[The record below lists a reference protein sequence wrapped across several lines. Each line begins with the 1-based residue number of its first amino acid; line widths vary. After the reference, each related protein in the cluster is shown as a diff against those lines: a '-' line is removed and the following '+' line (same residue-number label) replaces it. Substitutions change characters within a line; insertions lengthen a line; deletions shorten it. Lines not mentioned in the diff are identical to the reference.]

1 MSERWAEEAP
11 APPPFGPSGL
21 SLRHVGCFSETRLDY
36 KSAHGRALVC
46 QLLLISYSIFLIVSK
61 SPKSMNW
68 ASYHT
73 PVPGRHYTHTS
84 YLA

>member
-1 MSERWAEEAP
+1 MSERWAEETP

-21 SLRHVGCFSETRLDY
+21 SLHHVESFSETRLDY
-36 KSAHGRALVC
+36 KSARGRTLIC

-68 ASYHT
+68 VSYHT
-73 PVPGRHYTHTS
+73 SVPGRHYTHTS